1 MYLKSAIQNRGHSI
15 YLCLSKGKLFP
26 VKMVLCATFS
36 LGLSFDMRAFSML
49 NKLSVN
55 GWRLFILC
63 LYILSKHMTYFFR
76 SNLYIK
82 HPCYINWKPF
92 RAYWHTLRYTDLRYF
107 ATYKVV
113 HGCGKTFVGKIEISL
128 CILQSRFLDNIK
140 HSQFYPHCR
149 KSFQVSFWKRF
160 SNSTQSWM

>member
-1 MYLKSAIQNRGHSI
+1 MRDDKNLVQAMNDASIRTIKCSIQIIFLFWCLYFLSRWEIDFPAYIMKFISKLKCSSNLWNKFSLYLKSAIQNRGHSI

-63 LYILSKHMTYFFR
+63 LYILSKHMTYFFHVEFI
-76 SNLYIK
+76 Y
-82 HPCYINWKPF
+82 
-92 RAYWHTLRYTDLRYF
+92 
-107 ATYKVV
+107 
-113 HGCGKTFVGKIEISL
+113 
-128 CILQSRFLDNIK
+128 
-140 HSQFYPHCR
+140 
-149 KSFQVSFWKRF
+149 
-160 SNSTQSWM
+160 

>member
-1 MYLKSAIQNRGHSI
+1 MFLNYLETLFEFSFLVIFKLQCSWKLSRKFCFHLKNAIQNRGHSI

-63 LYILSKHMTYFFR
+63 LYILSKHMTYF
-76 SNLYIK
+76 SGWIYILGILVTK
-82 HPCYINWKPF
+82 IF
-92 RAYWHTLRYTDLRYF
+92 RAYWDAF
-107 ATYKVV
+107 
-113 HGCGKTFVGKIEISL
+113 KIYWFEIL
-128 CILQSRFLDNIK
+128 CNI
-140 HSQFYPHCR
+140 
-149 KSFQVSFWKRF
+149 
-160 SNSTQSWM
+160 

>member
-1 MYLKSAIQNRGHSI
+1 MMHLFVLSNVVYKSFSSFDVYIFYQDENPAYIMKFISKLKCSSKLWNKFSLYLKSAIQNRGHSI

-63 LYILSKHMTYFFR
+63 LYILSKHMPYFF
-76 SNLYIK
+76 
-82 HPCYINWKPF
+82 
-92 RAYWHTLRYTDLRYF
+92 
-107 ATYKVV
+107 
-113 HGCGKTFVGKIEISL
+113 
-128 CILQSRFLDNIK
+128 
-140 HSQFYPHCR
+140 
-149 KSFQVSFWKRF
+149 QVEFIY
-160 SNSTQSWM
+160 